1 MDTFWRSTSIF
12 DLKNIYCYNEKYTN
26 LIKGRIM
33 GKRDEKIEQ
42 YIAESKKLGLTLSN
56 DLIEKVTV
64 GLGPSIYK
72 KDSETIACSQVSE
85 LDTVKKNFLKKKLG
99 LTDDDSTLD
108 AAIKK
113 ICETMGS
120 SNRNKYRAL
129 FYALLTKEFKKESIY
144 A

>member
-1 MDTFWRSTSIF
+1 MS
-12 DLKNIYCYNEKYTN
+12 
-26 LIKGRIM
+26 
-33 GKRDEKIEQ
+33 KRDEKIAQ
-42 YIAESKKLGLTLSN
+42 YTSAAKDLKLDLSD
-56 DLIEKVTV
+56 DLIAKVTV

-72 KDSETIACSQVSE
+72 KDSETVSCTQASE

-99 LTDDDSTLD
+99 LNSSDEELD

-113 ICETMGS
+113 VCEAMGT

-129 FYALLTKEFKKESIY
+129 FYALLTKDFNKESIY

>member
-1 MDTFWRSTSIF
+1 
-12 DLKNIYCYNEKYTN
+12 
-26 LIKGRIM
+26 M
-33 GKRDEKIEQ
+33 GKRDEKIEH
-42 YIAESKKLGLTLSN
+42 YTAEAKKLGLNLTA

-72 KDSETIACSQVSE
+72 KDSETIACSQSSE
-85 LDTVKKNFLKKKLG
+85 LDTVRKNFLQKKLG
-99 LTDDDSTLD
+99 LSASDAELD

-113 ICETMGS
+113 VCETMGS

-129 FYALLTKEFKKESIY
+129 FYALLTKEFKKESVY

>member
-1 MDTFWRSTSIF
+1 
-12 DLKNIYCYNEKYTN
+12 
-26 LIKGRIM
+26 M
-33 GKRDEKIEQ
+33 GKREEKIEQ
-42 YIAESKKLGLTLSN
+42 YTAEAKKLGLNISD

-72 KDSETIACSQVSE
+72 KDSETIACGQASE
-85 LDTVKKNFLKKKLG
+85 LETVRKNFLQKKLG
-99 LTDDDSTLD
+99 LTEDDATLD

-113 ICETMGS
+113 VCETMGT

-129 FYALLTKEFKKESIY
+129 FYALLAKEFKKESVY